1 MSTYRNRALRR
12 AAEARAGGLDA
23 LRDRQPVTVA
33 SIGGQQSLTLAL
45 DAEVRGY
52 ANSAV
57 AYRCVAA
64 IADNGSSV
72 PLVVRRADGSVIDGH
87 PVAQLFNKR
96 PNPLMSAR
104 VFKSLLLQQAEL
116 GGQAFVW
123 LDRGE
128 TGLGPVTE
136 MHLVYDQVD
145 VIVDKPIA
153 QRPTTADVVG
163 FMVRRLDGVQVPVLP
178 EEMLWLRYPHPFDPL
193 GCLPPW
199 RAARHAVDMDAYAR
213 EWQRSS
219 YANGARPTGVVYLGD
234 MEETEFNAVKAAWRS
249 SMQGPE
255 NAGKNLLVR
264 SEPRSGG
271 SGSGI
276 GYERLTFTPEE
287 MSYLE
292 SRMANS
298 AEVMMA
304 FGVPHDYLAA
314 GTTYE
319 NRSAAKATLWSD
331 TIAPK
336 LEVIGS
342 EIDRVLLPSDAE
354 EAEWDLSGVAA
365 LQDSQDSVANR
376 VRASTYADVMM
387 IDESRAA
394 LGLDPLPGGIGQHTL
409 TPYRALFAPVQGQP
423 AGDEARSWDAD
434 FSKLAPDTWRVAGVP
449 GARDAYAAAVL
460 AAVLAPF
467 YPNGLPAPTQVDAP
481 PTPRR
486 PALSRADDTP
496 SSPSLAA
503 INRAYD
509 ELEAAGRRAV
519 QALAREQRE
528 RVLRDFDR
536 LMKKPERSA
545 AWLEET
551 RAQAC
556 ALARE
561 DTVRLA
567 PPDPEQVP
575 AARLTDMDV
584 ATGPAGWEER
594 IRVRDLFDARYWRRR
609 TADVVRPFVEK
620 AWQRGGAEISASFDL
635 DEPDVAKALTDR
647 IEELA
652 GQITATTEQVLR
664 SQILA
669 HGIAQG
675 ESVPELRARLQQVFA
690 NLSDYRATMIARTES
705 VGGYNQASFLAALD
719 TGAVRKKWV
728 ATADQ
733 RTRETHR
740 QENGRSAAMNKRFE
754 LTKSRWPADPT
765 APASQSIQCRCALT
779 FEFEES

>member
-1 MSTYRNRALRR
+1 VSQYRNRALSR
-12 AAEARAGGLDA
+12 AAEKRAAGLDV
-23 LRDRQPVTVA
+23 LRDRQPITVA

-45 DAEVRGY
+45 DAEARGY

-72 PLVVRRADGSVIDGH
+72 PLVVQQPDGSVIEGH
-87 PVAQLFNKR
+87 RIAHLFNKR
-96 PNPLMSAR
+96 PNPFMSAR
-104 VFKSLLLQQAEL
+104 ALKSLALQQAEL
-116 GGQAFVW
+116 AGQSFVW
-123 LDRGE
+123 MDRGE
-128 TGLGPVTE
+128 TGLGDVAE
-136 MHLVYDQVD
+136 IHLVFDQVD
-145 VIVDKPIA
+145 VIVDKPLA
-153 QRPTTADVVG
+153 QRPTTADLVG
-163 FMVRRLDGVQVPVLP
+163 FIIRRADGTQVPVLP

-193 GCLPPW
+193 GCLAPW
-199 RAARHAVDMDAYAR
+199 KAARHAVDMDAYAR

-234 MEETEFNAVKAAWRS
+234 MGEHEFNQVKAAWRS

-264 SEPRSGG
+264 STPGSNGG
-271 SGSGI
+271 KGI

-287 MSYLE
+287 MAYLE
-292 SRMANS
+292 SRMANA

-319 NRSAAKATLWSD
+319 NRAAAKQTLWSD
-331 TIAPK
+331 TIVPK
-336 LEVIGS
+336 LEMIAS
-342 EIDRVLLPSDAE
+342 DIDRLLLPSDNE
-354 EAEWDLSGVAA
+354 EAAFDLSGVDA
-365 LQDSQDSVANR
+365 LR
-376 VRASTYADVMM
+376 
-387 IDESRAA
+387 ESRDAVVTRVTA
-394 LGLDPLPGGIGQHTL
+394 LVESDVLTLDEARAEVDRDELPGGIGGQTL
-409 TPYRALFAPVQGQP
+409 TAYRAGFEPEPAAPAAGRMDP
-423 AGDEARSWDAD
+423 AALE
-434 FSKLAPDTWRVAGVP
+434 LAVTR
-449 GARDAYAAAVL
+449 AV
-460 AAVLAPF
+460 AAVLAPVVERM
-467 YPNGLPAPTQVDAP
+467 TQVNARP
-481 PTPRR
+481 EPRR
-486 PALSRADDTP
+486 LELIRADDAP
-496 SSPSLAA
+496 SSPSLDE
-503 INRAYD
+503 INEAYERLENEGRASV
-509 ELEAAGRRAV
+509 RR
-519 QALAREQRE
+519 LAREQSE

-536 LMKKPERSA
+536 LMAKPQRSA

-561 DTVRLA
+561 QQLTLA

-584 ATGPAGWEER
+584 ATGPEGWEER
-594 IRVRDLFDARYWRRR
+594 IRLRDLFDGKYWRRR
-609 TADVVRPFVEK
+609 TGELLRPFVER
-620 AWQRGGAEISASFDL
+620 AWKRGGASITGSFDL
-635 DEPDVAKALTDR
+635 DEPDVARALDDR

-652 GQITATTEQVLR
+652 GQVTATTEQVLR
-664 SQILA
+664 SQVLA
-669 HGIAQG
+669 HGVAEG
-675 ESVPELRARLQQVFA
+675 ESVPELRARLQRVFA
-690 NLSDYRATMIARTES
+690 NLSDYRATMIARTET

-719 TGAVRKKWV
+719 AGATRKTWL

-740 QENGRSAAMNKRFE
+740 QENGRSAAMNKRFT